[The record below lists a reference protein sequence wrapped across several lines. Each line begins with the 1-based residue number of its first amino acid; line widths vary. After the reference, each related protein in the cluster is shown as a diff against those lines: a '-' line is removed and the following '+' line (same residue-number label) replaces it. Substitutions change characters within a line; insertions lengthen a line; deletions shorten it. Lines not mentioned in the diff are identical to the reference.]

1 MTDNF
6 AVESVTYT
14 GSMRAHVA
22 FGLFSLCCAFG
33 QTTPKDKVAD
43 YPAHAMDGTTGVAAE
58 YLVHS
63 VPAGTQTFIASD
75 YLVMEVA
82 VFPALGEPIEIG
94 TGTFKLR
101 LNGKK
106 EVISS
111 EGPGFVAA
119 SVKYPDWEQRK
130 NVEVQGGIG
139 DAGVVVGRPP
149 AAGRFPGDPTPQ
161 QSRLPRAP
169 KAPAPDDRNGIEKEE
184 PARAEEVIA
193 QRALPE
199 GPAEKP
205 VSGYI
210 YFRYRGKT
218 KSIKSLELIYN
229 GKSGPVTL
237 KLL

>member
-1 MTDNF
+1 
-6 AVESVTYT
+6 
-14 GSMRAHVA
+14 MRTQVA
-22 FGLFSLCCAFG
+22 IAIFSICCAFS
-33 QTTPKDKVAD
+33 QTTPKEKAAD
-43 YPAHAMDGTTGVAAE
+43 YPVHGTDGRTAVAAE

-63 VPAGTQTFIASD
+63 IPAGTQTFIASD
-75 YLVMEVA
+75 YLVVEVA
-82 VFPALGEPIEIG
+82 VFPTLGEPVEIS
-94 TGTFKLR
+94 TGTFSLR
-101 LNGKK
+101 LNGRK
-106 EVISS
+106 EVISC

-119 SVKYPDWEQRK
+119 SVKYPNWEQRK

-139 DAGVVVGRPP
+139 DAGVVLGRPP
-149 AAGRFPGDPTPQ
+149 AVGRFPGDPTPQ
-161 QSRLPRAP
+161 QSRLPRSP
-169 KAPAPDDRNGIEKEE
+169 RAPAPDDRNGIESEE

>member
-1 MTDNF
+1 MHAHA
-6 AVESVTYT
+6 AVAMLSI
-14 GSMRAHVA
+14 
-22 FGLFSLCCAFG
+22 CCAFG
-33 QTTPKDKVAD
+33 QTTPRDKVAD
-43 YPAHAMDGTTGVAAE
+43 YPAYAMDGRTGVAAE

-63 VPAGTQTFIASD
+63 IPAGTHTFIVSD
-75 YLVMEVA
+75 YLVVEVA
-82 VFPALGEPIEIG
+82 VYPVPGEPIEMG
-94 TGTFKLR
+94 TSTFKLR

-106 EVISS
+106 EIISA

-119 SVKYPDWEQRK
+119 SVKYPEWEQRK

-139 DAGVVVGRPP
+139 DTGVVLGRPP
-149 AAGRFPGDPTPQ
+149 VVGRFPGDPTPQ

-169 KAPAPDDRNGIEKEE
+169 TAPPPGDGNGIEKED

-193 QRALPE
+193 QKALPE
-199 GPAEKP
+199 GRAEKP
-205 VSGYI
+205 VSGYV
-210 YFRYRGKT
+210 YFRYRGKM

>member
-1 MTDNF
+1 
-6 AVESVTYT
+6 
-14 GSMRAHVA
+14 MRAHAAVA
-22 FGLFSLCCAFG
+22 LFSVCCAYG
-33 QTTPKDKVAD
+33 QTTPKDKAAD
-43 YPAHAMDGTTGVAAE
+43 YPVRATAGTTAIGAE

-63 VPAGTQTFIASD
+63 IPSGTQTFIASD
-75 YLVMEVA
+75 YLVVEVA

-94 TGTFKLR
+94 TGTFTLR

-106 EVISS
+106 EAISS
-111 EGPGFVAA
+111 EAPGFVAA

-139 DAGVVVGRPP
+139 DAGVTIGRPP
-149 AAGRFPGDPTPQ
+149 VVGRFPGDPTPQ
-161 QSRLPRAP
+161 QSRLPGAP
-169 KAPAPDDRNGIEKEE
+169 KAPAPDDRNGIEQEA
-184 PARAEEVIA
+184 PARAEDVLA
-193 QRALPE
+193 QKALPE

-205 VSGYI
+205 VSGYV

>member
-1 MTDNF
+1 
-6 AVESVTYT
+6 
-14 GSMRAHVA
+14 MRAHVA
-22 FGLFSLCCAFG
+22 VALFSVCCAFG
-33 QTTPKDKVAD
+33 QTTPKEKAAD
-43 YPAHAMDGTTGVAAE
+43 YAVHGKDGTTAIGAE

-63 VPAGTQTFIASD
+63 IPAGTRTFIASD
-75 YLVMEVA
+75 YLVVEVA
-82 VFPALGEPIEIG
+82 VFPVFGESIEIS
-94 TGTFKLR
+94 TSTFTLR

-106 EVISS
+106 EVISA

-139 DAGVVVGRPP
+139 DAGVVLGRPP
-149 AAGRFPGDPTPQ
+149 VAGRFPGDPAPQ

-169 KAPAPDDRNGIEKEE
+169 TAPDDRNGIEKEE

-193 QRALPE
+193 QKALPE

-205 VSGYI
+205 VSGYV
-210 YFRYRGKT
+210 YFRYRGKV
-218 KSIKSLELIYN
+218 KSIKTLELIYN
-229 GKSGPVTL
+229 GKSGPVPL